1 MDGKSWW
8 AHVRDTVTGP
18 SVLFSL
24 IWQVFLIYP
33 ILGVVTAPATV
44 PTTMLCLVSVA
55 AFSVTYLLS
64 FASPA
69 VTRDFPLHLRRRGS
83 GIDEPHH
90 NNDDNDDDP
99 AGADNN
105 SANDTSTPAA
115 GHGLGHLAVL
125 LLCAFG
131 TLPAGGA
138 TTVTTFLPFLACFVS
153 AAWPLRR
160 SVPTSLAMIAAGVI
174 TAVVTGS
181 PGPLIPAFLVVPV
194 AMSMA
199 GTRIS
204 VGVADREATLRRA
217 LGVAEERERMAR
229 DLHDVLGHTLTALT
243 IRTQLARALVD
254 TDTAATRGELDTIE
268 DLTRSALQEM
278 RQTVAGLR
286 AADPAKEVDELSRSL
301 RSAGVDVVVVGTP
314 SLVPPAHAELVA
326 WTVREAGTN
335 IARHSGARHAIVEFG
350 TAGLRICDDGE
361 GVDSHRSRA
370 AGGSGQGLR
379 GLAQRADEVGARLTV
394 REQVGGGTVVELG
407 WER

>member
-1 MDGKSWW
+1 MDGESWW
-8 AHVRDTVTGP
+8 ARVRDTVTGP

-33 ILGVVTAPATV
+33 ILGVVTAPATM
-44 PTTMLCLVSVA
+44 PTTVLGLAAVA
-55 AFSVTYLLS
+55 AFSITYLLS

-83 GIDEPHH
+83 GIDEHH
-90 NNDDNDDDP
+90 HDYDDDTTP
-99 AGADNN
+99 G
-105 SANDTSTPAA
+105 PAA
-115 GHGLGHLAVL
+115 AHGLGYLAALV
-125 LLCAFG
+125 LCAFG

-138 TTVTTFLPFLACFVS
+138 TTVTTFLPFLACFVT
-153 AAWPLRR
+153 AAWSLRR
-160 SVPTSLAMIAAGVI
+160 SVPASLAMITAGVI

-335 IARHSGARHAIVEFG
+335 IARHSGARHATVEFG